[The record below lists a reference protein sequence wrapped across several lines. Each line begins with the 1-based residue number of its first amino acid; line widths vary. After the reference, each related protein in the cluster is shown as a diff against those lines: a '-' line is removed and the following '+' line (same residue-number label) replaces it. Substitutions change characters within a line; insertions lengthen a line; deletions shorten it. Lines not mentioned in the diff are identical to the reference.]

1 MSLMVGQLIY
11 TTLPNSGFQLLVSQR
26 IPIHIQDSFVQ
37 NIVYQHW
44 NVYNPPSHDYQA
56 VYLHQVSATHLLFGW
71 LYNEGSDE
79 LGRAHIPYFLAYYW
93 TGNLDDARLERFLR
107 HLEKGPVYFIERER
121 LESNLQNV
129 IVPDVDEYN
138 SPRSG
143 LLISPKIRDKSQKDL
158 QKKKILTLLVSSDD
172 TAPPEPVSELGNVPD
187 ITEVPYLELTVETT
201 EISDKLTISEK
212 KFQVTAPTELNSSQI
227 EQIFEDVVQEGMG
240 IEGAILVSE
249 EGRSLT
255 RAIGLDESQA
265 LMMAGRMLALAKKS
279 QAEMQWQDWEAIA
292 AHSSDGHLM
301 LTPCLPDVFLF
312 VQASQVLTGLLE
324 VEIKRIVKKIQAMHQ
339 NNEIFVPFSPLWDDL
354 EEEDQMN
361 QVLADSD
368 EQILYRGR
376 RMSF

>member
-44 NVYNPPSHDYQA
+44 NVYNPPSDDYQA

-71 LYNEGSDE
+71 LYNEGRDE
-79 LGRAHIPYFLAYYW
+79 LGRSHIPYFLAYYW

-143 LLISPKIRDKSQKDL
+143 LVISSEIRAKSQKDL
-158 QKKKILTLLVSSDD
+158 QKKKILKLLVASDD
-172 TAPPEPVSELGNVPD
+172 PVSSEPVSDLGNVLE
-187 ITEVPYLELTVETT
+187 ITDVPYLELTVETT
-201 EISDKLTISEK
+201 EISEKLTVPEK
-212 KFQVTAPTELNSSQI
+212 KSPITAPTELNSSQV
-227 EQIFEDVVQEGMG
+227 EQIFEDVLQEGMG
-240 IEGAILVSE
+240 IEGAILISD

-265 LMMAGRMLALAKKS
+265 LRMAGRMLALAKKS
-279 QAEMQWQDWEAIA
+279 QTEMQWQDWEAIA

-312 VQASQVLTGLLE
+312 VQASEVLTGLLE
-324 VEIKRIVKKIQAMHQ
+324 VEIKRIIKKIQSIHQ
-339 NNEIFVPFSPLWDDL
+339 NNEMFVPFSPLWDDL
-354 EEEDQMN
+354 EDEMSE
-361 QVLADSD
+361 VLADSD

>member
-44 NVYNPPSHDYQA
+44 NVYNPPNHDYQA

-79 LGRAHIPYFLAYYW
+79 LGRSHIPYFLAYYW

-143 LLISPKIRDKSQKDL
+143 LVISSEIRAKSQKDL
-158 QKKKILTLLVSSDD
+158 QKKKILKLLVSSDD
-172 TAPPEPVSELGNVPD
+172 LAPLEPVTDQGNILD
-187 ITEVPYLELTVETT
+187 ITEVPFLDLTVETT
-201 EISDKLTISEK
+201 EISKKLTVSEK
-212 KFQVTAPTELNSSQI
+212 KSQFTAPTELNSSQI
-227 EQIFEDVVQEGMG
+227 ERIFENVVQEGMG
-240 IEGAILVSE
+240 IEGAILISE

-255 RAIGLDESQA
+255 RGVGLEESQA
-265 LMMAGRMLALAKKS
+265 LRMAGRMLALAKKS
-279 QAEMQWQDWEAIA
+279 QTEMQWQDWEAIA
-292 AHSSDGHLM
+292 AHSSDGHLI

-312 VQASQVLTGLLE
+312 IQAGQILTGLLE
-324 VEIKRIVKKIQAMHQ
+324 VEIKRIVKKIQSIHQ

-354 EEEDQMN
+354 EEEDEMGE
-361 QVLADSD
+361 VLADSD

-376 RMSF
+376 RMTF

>member
-44 NVYNPPSHDYQA
+44 NVYNPPSDDYQA

-71 LYNEGSDE
+71 LYNEGRDE
-79 LGRAHIPYFLAYYW
+79 LGRSHIPYFLAYYW

-143 LLISPKIRDKSQKDL
+143 LVISSEIRAKSQKDL
-158 QKKKILTLLVSSDD
+158 QKKKILKLLVSSDD
-172 TAPPEPVSELGNVPD
+172 PVSSEPVSDLGNVLE
-187 ITEVPYLELTVETT
+187 ITDVPFLDLTVETT
-201 EISDKLTISEK
+201 EISEKLTVPEK
-212 KFQVTAPTELNSSQI
+212 KSPVTAPTELNSSQV
-227 EQIFEDVVQEGMG
+227 EQIFQDVVQEGMG
-240 IEGAILVSE
+240 IEGAILISD

-255 RAIGLDESQA
+255 RAIGLDENQA
-265 LMMAGRMLALAKKS
+265 LRMAGRMLALAKKS
-279 QAEMQWQDWEAIA
+279 QTEMQWQDWEAIA

-312 VQASQVLTGLLE
+312 VQASEVLTGLLE
-324 VEIKRIVKKIQAMHQ
+324 VEIKRIIKKIQSIHQ
-339 NNEIFVPFSPLWDDL
+339 NNEMFVPFSPLWDDL
-354 EEEDQMN
+354 EEEMSE
-361 QVLADSD
+361 VLADSD

>member
-1 MSLMVGQLIY
+1 
-11 TTLPNSGFQLLVSQR
+11 VSQR

-56 VYLHQVSATHLLFGW
+56 VYLYQVSKTHLLFGW
-71 LYNEGSDE
+71 LYNEGMDE
-79 LGRAHIPYFLAYYW
+79 LGRSHIPYFLAYYW
-93 TGNLDDARLERFLR
+93 TGNLDSARLERFLR

-138 SPRSG
+138 SPRCG
-143 LLISPKIRDKSQKDL
+143 LLISSEIRTKSQKDL
-158 QKKKILTLLVSSDD
+158 QKKKILKLLVSSDD
-172 TAPPEPVSELGNVPD
+172 PVPPEPLSELGNLPE
-187 ITEVPYLELTVETT
+187 ITEVPYLELTAKTS
-201 EISDKLTISEK
+201 EISGKLTVSEK
-212 KFQVTAPTELNSSQI
+212 KSQLTAPKELNSSQI
-227 EQIFEDVVQEGMG
+227 EQIFEDVVQEEMG
-240 IEGAILVSE
+240 IEGAILISE

-279 QAEMQWQDWEAIA
+279 QTEMEWQDWEAIA

-312 VQASQVLTGLLE
+312 IQASQVLTGLLE
-324 VEIKRIVKKIQAMHQ
+324 VEIKRIVKKIQAIHQ

-354 EEEDQMN
+354 EEEEQMN
-361 QVLADSD
+361 EVLADSD

>member
-1 MSLMVGQLIY
+1 MVGQLIY

-71 LYNEGSDE
+71 LYNEGRDE
-79 LGRAHIPYFLAYYW
+79 LGRSHIPYFLAYYW

-143 LLISPKIRDKSQKDL
+143 LVISSEIRAKSQKDL
-158 QKKKILTLLVSSDD
+158 QKKKILKLLVASDD
-172 TAPPEPVSELGNVPD
+172 PVSSEPISDLGNVLE
-187 ITEVPYLELTVETT
+187 ITDVPYLELTVETT
-201 EISDKLTISEK
+201 EISEKLIVPEK
-212 KFQVTAPTELNSSQI
+212 KSQVTAPTELNSSQV

-240 IEGAILVSE
+240 IEGAILISD

-265 LMMAGRMLALAKKS
+265 LRMAGRMLALAKKS
-279 QAEMQWQDWEAIA
+279 QTEMQWQDWEAIA

-312 VQASQVLTGLLE
+312 VQASEVLTGLLE
-324 VEIKRIVKKIQAMHQ
+324 VEIKRIIKKIQSIHQ
-339 NNEIFVPFSPLWDDL
+339 NNEMFVPFSPLWDDL
-354 EEEDQMN
+354 EDEMSE
-361 QVLADSD
+361 VLADSD

>member
-1 MSLMVGQLIY
+1 
-11 TTLPNSGFQLLVSQR
+11 
-26 IPIHIQDSFVQ
+26 
-37 NIVYQHW
+37 
-44 NVYNPPSHDYQA
+44 
-56 VYLHQVSATHLLFGW
+56 
-71 LYNEGSDE
+71 
-79 LGRAHIPYFLAYYW
+79 
-93 TGNLDDARLERFLR
+93 
-107 HLEKGPVYFIERER
+107 
-121 LESNLQNV
+121 
-129 IVPDVDEYN
+129 
-138 SPRSG
+138 
-143 LLISPKIRDKSQKDL
+143 
-158 QKKKILTLLVSSDD
+158 
-172 TAPPEPVSELGNVPD
+172 LGNVPD

-292 AHSSDGHLM
+292 VHSSDGHLM

>member
-1 MSLMVGQLIY
+1 MVGQLIY

-44 NVYNPPSHDYQA
+44 NVYNPPSDDYQA

-71 LYNEGSDE
+71 LYNEGRDE
-79 LGRAHIPYFLAYYW
+79 LGRSHIPYFLAYYW

-143 LLISPKIRDKSQKDL
+143 LVISSEIRVKSQKDL
-158 QKKKILTLLVSSDD
+158 QKKKILKLLVASDD
-172 TAPPEPVSELGNVPD
+172 LVSPEPVSDLGNVLE
-187 ITEVPYLELTVETT
+187 ITDVPYLELTAETT
-201 EISDKLTISEK
+201 EISEKLTVTEK
-212 KFQVTAPTELNSSQI
+212 KSQVTAPTELNSSQV

-240 IEGAILVSE
+240 IEGAILISD

-255 RAIGLDESQA
+255 RGIGLDESQA
-265 LMMAGRMLALAKKS
+265 LIMAGRMLALAKKS
-279 QAEMQWQDWEAIA
+279 QTEMQWQDWEAIA

-312 VQASQVLTGLLE
+312 VQASHILTGLLE
-324 VEIKRIVKKIQAMHQ
+324 VEIKRMIKKIQSIHQ
-339 NNEIFVPFSPLWDDL
+339 NNEMFVPFSPLWDDL
-354 EEEDQMN
+354 EDEMSE
-361 QVLADSD
+361 VLADSD

>member
-44 NVYNPPSHDYQA
+44 NVYNPPSDDYQA
-56 VYLHQVSATHLLFGW
+56 VYLQQVSATHLLFGW

-79 LGRAHIPYFLAYYW
+79 LGRSHIPYFLAYYW

-143 LLISPKIRDKSQKDL
+143 LVISSEIRAKSQKDL
-158 QKKKILTLLVSSDD
+158 QKKKNLTLLVSSDD
-172 TAPPEPVSELGNVPD
+172 SFSSKPVSDLGNVLE
-187 ITEVPYLELTVETT
+187 ITDVPYLELTVETT
-201 EISDKLTISEK
+201 EISEKLTVPEK
-212 KFQVTAPTELNSSQI
+212 KSQITAPTELNSSQV

-265 LMMAGRMLALAKKS
+265 LIMAGRMLALAKKS
-279 QAEMQWQDWEAIA
+279 QTEMQWQDWEAIA

-301 LTPCLPDVFLF
+301 LTPCLTDVFLF

-324 VEIKRIVKKIQAMHQ
+324 VEIKRMVKKIQSIHQ
-339 NNEIFVPFSPLWDDL
+339 NNEMFVPFSPLWDDL
-354 EEEDQMN
+354 EDEMSE
-361 QVLADSD
+361 VLADSD

>member
-44 NVYNPPSHDYQA
+44 NVYNPPSDDYQA

-71 LYNEGSDE
+71 LYNEGRDE
-79 LGRAHIPYFLAYYW
+79 LGRSHIPYFLAYYW

-143 LLISPKIRDKSQKDL
+143 LVISSEIRAKSQKDL
-158 QKKKILTLLVSSDD
+158 QKKKILKLLVASDD
-172 TAPPEPVSELGNVPD
+172 PVSSEPVSDLGNVLE
-187 ITEVPYLELTVETT
+187 ITDVPYLELTVETT
-201 EISDKLTISEK
+201 EISEKLTVPEK
-212 KFQVTAPTELNSSQI
+212 KSPVTAPTELNSSQV

-240 IEGAILVSE
+240 IEGAILISD

-265 LMMAGRMLALAKKS
+265 LRMAGRMLALAKKS
-279 QAEMQWQDWEAIA
+279 QTEMQWQDWEAIA

-312 VQASQVLTGLLE
+312 VQASEVLTGLLE
-324 VEIKRIVKKIQAMHQ
+324 VEIKRIIKKIQSIHQ
-339 NNEIFVPFSPLWDDL
+339 NNEMFVPFSPLWDNL
-354 EEEDQMN
+354 EDEMSE
-361 QVLADSD
+361 VLADSD

>member
-1 MSLMVGQLIY
+1 MVGQLIY

-71 LYNEGSDE
+71 LYNEGRDE
-79 LGRAHIPYFLAYYW
+79 LGRSHIPYFLAYYW

-143 LLISPKIRDKSQKDL
+143 LVISSEIRAKSQKDL
-158 QKKKILTLLVSSDD
+158 QKKKILKILVSSDD
-172 TAPPEPVSELGNVPD
+172 LVPPEPVSDLGNVLE
-187 ITEVPYLELTVETT
+187 ITDVPFLDLTVETT
-201 EISDKLTISEK
+201 KISEK
-212 KFQVTAPTELNSSQI
+212 LIVPEKKSPITTPTELNSSQV

-240 IEGAILVSE
+240 IEGAILISD

-255 RAIGLDESQA
+255 RGIGLDESQA
-265 LMMAGRMLALAKKS
+265 LRMAGRMLALAKKS
-279 QAEMQWQDWEAIA
+279 QTEMQWQDWEAIA
-292 AHSSDGHLM
+292 AHSLDGHLM

-324 VEIKRIVKKIQAMHQ
+324 VEIKRIIKKIQSIHQ
-339 NNEIFVPFSPLWDDL
+339 NNEMFVPFSPLWDDL
-354 EEEDQMN
+354 EEEEMSE
-361 QVLADSD
+361 VLADSD

>member
-44 NVYNPPSHDYQA
+44 NVYNPPSDDYQA

-71 LYNEGSDE
+71 LYNEGRDE
-79 LGRAHIPYFLAYYW
+79 LGRSHIPYFLAYYW

-143 LLISPKIRDKSQKDL
+143 LVISSEIRVKSQKDL
-158 QKKKILTLLVSSDD
+158 QKKKILKLLVASDD
-172 TAPPEPVSELGNVPD
+172 LVSPEPVSDLGNVLE
-187 ITEVPYLELTVETT
+187 ITDVPYLELTAETT
-201 EISDKLTISEK
+201 EISEKLTVTEK
-212 KFQVTAPTELNSSQI
+212 KSQVTAPTELNSSQV

-240 IEGAILVSE
+240 IEGAILISD

-255 RAIGLDESQA
+255 RGIGLDESQA
-265 LMMAGRMLALAKKS
+265 LIMAGRMLALAKKS
-279 QAEMQWQDWEAIA
+279 QTEMQWQDWEAIA

-312 VQASQVLTGLLE
+312 VQASHILTGLLE
-324 VEIKRIVKKIQAMHQ
+324 VEIKRMIKKIQSIHQ
-339 NNEIFVPFSPLWDDL
+339 NNEMFVPFSPLWDDL
-354 EEEDQMN
+354 EDEMSE
-361 QVLADSD
+361 VLADSD

>member
-44 NVYNPPSHDYQA
+44 NVYNPPSDDYQA

-71 LYNEGSDE
+71 LYNEGRDE
-79 LGRAHIPYFLAYYW
+79 LGRSHIPYFLAYYW

-143 LLISPKIRDKSQKDL
+143 LVISSEIRAKSQKDL
-158 QKKKILTLLVSSDD
+158 QKKKILKLLVSSDD
-172 TAPPEPVSELGNVPD
+172 LVSPEPVSDLGNVLE
-187 ITEVPYLELTVETT
+187 ITDVPYLELTVETT
-201 EISDKLTISEK
+201 EISEKLTVTEK
-212 KFQVTAPTELNSSQI
+212 KSQITAPTELNSSQV

-265 LMMAGRMLALAKKS
+265 LIMAGRMLALAKKS
-279 QAEMQWQDWEAIA
+279 QTEMQWQDWEAIA

-312 VQASQVLTGLLE
+312 VQASHILTGLLE
-324 VEIKRIVKKIQAMHQ
+324 VEIKRMVKKIQAMNQ
-339 NNEIFVPFSPLWDDL
+339 NNEMFVPFSPLWDDL
-354 EEEDQMN
+354 EDEMGE
-361 QVLADSD
+361 VLADSD

>member
-93 TGNLDDARLERFLR
+93 TGNLDDARLDRFLR

-138 SPRSG
+138 SPRCG
-143 LLISPKIRDKSQKDL
+143 LLISSEIRTKSQKDL
-158 QKKKILTLLVSSDD
+158 QKKKILKLLVSSDD
-172 TAPPEPVSELGNVPD
+172 PVPPEPLSELGNLPE
-187 ITEVPYLELTVETT
+187 ITEVPYLELTAKTS
-201 EISDKLTISEK
+201 EISGKLTVSEK
-212 KFQVTAPTELNSSQI
+212 KSQLTAPKELNSSQI
-227 EQIFEDVVQEGMG
+227 EQIFEDVVQEEMG
-240 IEGAILVSE
+240 IEGAILISE

-279 QAEMQWQDWEAIA
+279 QTEMEWQDWEAIA

-312 VQASQVLTGLLE
+312 IQASQVLTGLLE
-324 VEIKRIVKKIQAMHQ
+324 VEIKRIVKKIQAIHQ

-354 EEEDQMN
+354 EEEEQMN
-361 QVLADSD
+361 EVLADSD

>member
-44 NVYNPPSHDYQA
+44 NVYNPASDDYQA

-71 LYNEGSDE
+71 LYNEGRDE
-79 LGRAHIPYFLAYYW
+79 LGRSHIPYFLAYYW

-143 LLISPKIRDKSQKDL
+143 LVISSEIRAKSQKDL
-158 QKKKILTLLVSSDD
+158 QKKKILKLLVSSDD
-172 TAPPEPVSELGNVPD
+172 PVSSEPVSDLGNVLE
-187 ITEVPYLELTVETT
+187 ITDVPFLDLTVETT
-201 EISDKLTISEK
+201 EISEKLIVPEK
-212 KFQVTAPTELNSSQI
+212 KSQVTAPTELNSSQV

-240 IEGAILVSE
+240 IEGAILISD

-265 LMMAGRMLALAKKS
+265 LRMAGRMLALAKKS
-279 QAEMQWQDWEAIA
+279 QTEMQWQDWEAIA

-312 VQASQVLTGLLE
+312 VQASEVLTGLLE
-324 VEIKRIVKKIQAMHQ
+324 VEIKRIIKKIQSIHQ
-339 NNEIFVPFSPLWDDL
+339 NNEMFVPFSPLWDDL
-354 EEEDQMN
+354 EDEMSE
-361 QVLADSD
+361 VLADSD

>member
-44 NVYNPPSHDYQA
+44 NVYNPPSDDYQA

-71 LYNEGSDE
+71 LYNEGRDE
-79 LGRAHIPYFLAYYW
+79 LGRSHIPYFLAYYW

-143 LLISPKIRDKSQKDL
+143 LVISSEIRAKSQKDL
-158 QKKKILTLLVSSDD
+158 QKKKILKLLVASDD
-172 TAPPEPVSELGNVPD
+172 PVSSEPVSDLGNVLE
-187 ITEVPYLELTVETT
+187 ITDVPYLELTVETT
-201 EISDKLTISEK
+201 EISEKLTVPEK
-212 KFQVTAPTELNSSQI
+212 KSPITAPTELNSSQV

-240 IEGAILVSE
+240 IEGAILISD

-265 LMMAGRMLALAKKS
+265 LRMAGRMLALAKKS
-279 QAEMQWQDWEAIA
+279 QTEMQWQDWEAIA

-312 VQASQVLTGLLE
+312 VQASEVLTGLLE
-324 VEIKRIVKKIQAMHQ
+324 VEIKRIIKKIQSIHQ
-339 NNEIFVPFSPLWDDL
+339 NNEMFVPFSPLWDNL
-354 EEEDQMN
+354 EDEMSE
-361 QVLADSD
+361 VLADSD